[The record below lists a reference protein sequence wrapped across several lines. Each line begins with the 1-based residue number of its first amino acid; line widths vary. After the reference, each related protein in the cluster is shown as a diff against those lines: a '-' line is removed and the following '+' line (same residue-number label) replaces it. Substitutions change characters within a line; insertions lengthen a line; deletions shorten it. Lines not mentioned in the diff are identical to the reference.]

1 VPEHSTAL
9 YDILTGIPHF
19 FRESNGEI
27 QELHL
32 PESITL
38 YHRRYCNSP
47 EYSVIRKYVQINPCI
62 MKIKFILVLLIL
74 LSSFG
79 YAQNSNEEAGNVNV
93 DSIINDLRMFI
104 PEYLQIQNVPGAS
117 IALVNENKVIWAEG
131 FGVANSITKKPVNT
145 NTLFEVASISKVVTA
160 YIALRLVDEGKLSLD
175 RPLFSYLSREWMPY
189 SVYQDSIKLR
199 HALSHSSGLNKTKRE
214 IMFKPGSSYYYSAN
228 GFNLV
233 KDVMEEVT
241 GETLED
247 LAQRLVF
254 KPLGMN
260 NSSFVKK
267 DNLVSVTSNGHIH
280 AIVPIVIFGMMFLI
294 QYLLV
299 TLVGAVII
307 RLTTK
312 SWKLRFKHKIIFI
325 ILSVLISTGILFL
338 FLGEASLTEFA
349 FTTFFA
355 GLTSLSLFLLLV
367 HAVKTLLSG
376 TGLNK
381 IYQRIISITWG
392 LLLSGIFFLISLK
405 IINLPVPKWPDYKP
419 GAAGTLRTSPSDLAL
434 FMIEIA
440 DPRFLKAETSELL
453 RTPQIKLDED
463 LSWGMGPGIFYSE
476 EWYILWQWG
485 QHIDFQ
491 SIMMICPE
499 KQYGVIVCT
508 NNDLLNPDVAF
519 EIAQRAFR
527 GNFESIRSAIHLG
540 YDYRE
545 Q

>member
-1 VPEHSTAL
+1 
-9 YDILTGIPHF
+9 
-19 FRESNGEI
+19 
-27 QELHL
+27 
-32 PESITL
+32 
-38 YHRRYCNSP
+38 
-47 EYSVIRKYVQINPCI
+47 
-62 MKIKFILVLLIL
+62 MKTRLILVLLIL
-74 LSSFG
+74 MSSLVYG
-79 YAQNSNEEAGNVNV
+79 QNTQEEAGNVNV

-117 IALVNENKVIWAEG
+117 IALVNENKVIRAEG

-355 GLTSLSLFLLLV
+355 GLTSLLLFLLLV

-381 IYQRIISITWG
+381 IYQRIISIAWG

-476 EWYILWQWG
+476 EGYILWQWG

>member
-1 VPEHSTAL
+1 
-9 YDILTGIPHF
+9 
-19 FRESNGEI
+19 
-27 QELHL
+27 
-32 PESITL
+32 
-38 YHRRYCNSP
+38 
-47 EYSVIRKYVQINPCI
+47 
-62 MKIKFILVLLIL
+62 MKTKLIL
-74 LSSFG
+74 LLFVLMSSLG
-79 YAQNSNEEAGNVNV
+79 YGQNLQEERINVTV
-93 DSIINDLRMFI
+93 DSIINDLKMFI
-104 PEYLQIQNVPGAS
+104 PEYLKIQNVPGAS

-131 FGVANSITKKPVNT
+131 FGVSNSITKKPVNT

-160 YIALRLVDEGKLSLD
+160 YIALRLVDEGILSLD
-175 RPLFSYLSREWMPY
+175 RPLFSYLSREWIPY

-214 IMFKPGSSYYYSAN
+214 IMFKPGSAYYYSAN

-241 GETLED
+241 GETFED
-247 LAQRLVF
+247 LAQKLVF
-254 KPLGMN
+254 QPLGMK
-260 NSSFVKK
+260 NSSFVRK
-267 DNLVSVTSNGHIH
+267 DSLVPVTSNGHIH
-280 AIVPIVIFGMMFLI
+280 AIVPVVVFGMMFLV

-307 RLTTK
+307 KLTTK
-312 SWKLRFKHKIIFI
+312 SWKLRFGHKIIFI
-325 ILSVLISTGILFL
+325 TVSVLLSTGILFL
-338 FLGEASLTEFA
+338 FLGEVSLTEFA
-349 FTTFFA
+349 FITLFA
-355 GLTSLSLFLLLV
+355 GLASLSLFLLLV
-367 HAVKTLLSG
+367 HAVKTMLSK
-376 TGLNK
+376 TGLK
-381 IYQRIISITWG
+381 RIYQRIISIAWG

-419 GAAGTLRTSPSDLAL
+419 SAAGTLRTSPSDLAL

-463 LSWGMGPGIFYSE
+463 LSWGMGPGIFYPKE
-476 EWYILWQWG
+476 GYLLWQWG

-491 SIMMICPE
+491 SIMMISPE

-540 YDYRE
+540 YDYRKP
-545 Q
+545 